1 MNLQKSLRTDA
12 SGGYVDNSSSN
23 GSGRKGGIAPVVL
36 TILDGWGHRNDAEHN
51 AIRQGDTPVMEAL
64 WHAYPHTLIE
74 ASGSHVGLPDQQMGN
89 SEVGHLTI
97 GAGRIIRQELVRIS
111 DTVRHDQLKTT
122 KVLQELAERMV
133 SSDGTL
139 HLLGLCSDGG
149 VHSHVDHLC
158 GLIHWAAASGI
169 RKLAVHAVTDG
180 RDTPTQSAWGY
191 VHAVETALAETGVGE
206 LASLCGRYWAMDRDK
221 RWERTEKAYDLYTD
235 PTFPQADQSPR
246 ELLEASYAA
255 GVTDEFLEPL
265 RLSKAVMQDG
275 DSVLLFNFRPD
286 RARQIVQTLCLP
298 NFDGFERRHTPALD
312 VVTFTQVEQGLPVA
326 VAFPPEP
333 LNDLLGQVVSSAGLR
348 QYRTAET
355 EKYPHVTYFMNGG
368 IEQPLP
374 GEERHLV
381 PSPRVATY
389 DLSPA
394 MSADQLTESCI
405 AAIEEGIYSLIV
417 INYANPDMVG
427 HTGVMDAAK
436 EAIATVD
443 GCIGRLLDAV
453 GRHGGTMLIT
463 ADHGNAE
470 LMQGPDGQAWTA
482 HTTNPVPF
490 ILVEG
495 EQRKLIGHGNDISL
509 RSDGGLADI
518 APTLLQ
524 ILNLDQPAAMTGRSL
539 IKPVSNIDK
548 APMTARLP
556 QPV

>member
-1 MNLQKSLRTDA
+1 MNVGKSTT
-12 SGGYVDNSSSN
+12 N
-23 GSGRKGGIAPVVL
+23 GSGRYGSVAPVVL
-36 TILDGWGHRNDAEHN
+36 AILDGWGYRNASEHN
-51 AIRQGDTPVMEAL
+51 AIQQGGTPVMDAL

-111 DTVRHDQLKTT
+111 DTVRSNQLGDTQALK
-122 KVLQELAERMV
+122 ELAERTQ
-133 SSDGTL
+133 GRGGAL

-158 GLIHWAAASGI
+158 GLIQWAADSGI
-169 RKLAVHAVTDG
+169 SDVAVHAITDG
-180 RDTPTQSAWGY
+180 RDTPTQSAPGY
-191 VHAVETALAETGVGE
+191 ISQVEAALSRSGVGQ
-206 LASLCGRYWAMDRDK
+206 LASLCGRYWAMDRDQ
-221 RWERTEKAYDLYTD
+221 RWERIEKAYNLYTD
-235 PTFPQADQSPR
+235 PNFSVDSRTAGQVLTD
-246 ELLEASYAA
+246 SYAEEI
-255 GVTDEFLEPL
+255 TDEFLEPV
-265 RLSKAVMQDG
+265 RLQNSVMKDG
-275 DSVLLFNFRPD
+275 DSVLVFNFRPD
-286 RARQIVQTLCLP
+286 RARQIVQALCLP
-298 NFDGFERRHTPALD
+298 DFDGFERSHTLELD
-312 VVTFTQVEQGLPVA
+312 VVTFTQVEQDLPVQ

-333 LNDLLGQVVSSAGLR
+333 LDQLLGQVVADAGLK

-368 IEQPLP
+368 IEQPLA
-374 GEERHLV
+374 GEDRHLV

-394 MSADQLTESCI
+394 MSAEQLTDSCI
-405 AAIEEGIYSLIV
+405 SAIEKAEYSLIV

-436 EAIATVD
+436 EAIQTVD

-453 GRHGGTMLIT
+453 GRQGGTMLIT

-482 HTTNPVPF
+482 HTTNPVPA
-490 ILVEG
+490 ILIEG
-495 EQRKLIGHGNDISL
+495 ERRKLPGHGNSITL
-509 RSDGGLADI
+509 RDNGGLADI

-524 ILNLDQPAAMTGRSL
+524 ILDLPQPTAMTGESL
-539 IKPVSNIDK
+539 I
-548 APMTARLP
+548 APMSNMDPTPKTARLP
-556 QPV
+556 LSV